1 MPKRSFN
8 CAVRNQF
15 ICLCVLGFVVSLEA
29 GQDETE
35 LKKRMEIAKK
45 EWMDRQKANEEAV
58 KEAISS
64 KRFDVLLDALK
75 TGYVSHETYFR
86 ILEVLQ
92 GSGNT
97 ERLIDVLKQHNQMQ
111 PRGGIEA
118 MHGLADTRWSL
129 MKVIAAD
136 LGMILADSDGY
147 IEFLKKGSFTL
158 EENNLAWNRAILRSD
173 AFADEAKA
181 LIQKTNKAGGQALQ
195 TLGAG
200 VAKKAIVET
209 YVMQAHLFR
218 EVLVEA
224 KMAAEA
230 DPGWAVAV
238 DRLAVT
244 SLYVDAEKGWA
255 DCLRLIES
263 GDSRLVQFAVLT
275 AGTFD
280 GFNGRMN
287 RFPWKKEQ
295 AEGLVLALEE
305 MLPRVEEQGLGEGGA
320 SLCFRA
326 DFYVRA
332 ISGIFGVEFTGSLPA
347 GTAEVR
353 EWVVAELDKL
363 WQVVDDAK
371 SKNQLRAWIA
381 LIRDSPRAT
390 EVLELNDEIKAML
403 NRGESLDHL
412 LRKRVY
418 PPERP
423 LLNGNVP
430 AGGR

>member
-1 MPKRSFN
+1 M
-8 CAVRNQF
+8 
-15 ICLCVLGFVVSLEA
+15 
-29 GQDETE
+29 
-35 LKKRMEIAKK
+35 
-45 EWMDRQKANEEAV
+45 
-58 KEAISS
+58 SS
-64 KRFDVLLDALK
+64 IPIFPMA
-75 TGYVSHETYFR
+75 
-86 ILEVLQ
+86 
-92 GSGNT
+92 
-97 ERLIDVLKQHNQMQ
+97 ER
-111 PRGGIEA
+111 G
-118 MHGLADTRWSL
+118 
-129 MKVIAAD
+129 
-136 LGMILADSDGY
+136 
-147 IEFLKKGSFTL
+147 
-158 EENNLAWNRAILRSD
+158 
-173 AFADEAKA
+173 
-181 LIQKTNKAGGQALQ
+181 AGGDSTVQAGSP
-195 TLGAG
+195 T
-200 VAKKAIVET
+200 
-209 YVMQAHLFR
+209 
-218 EVLVEA
+218 A

-255 DCLRLIES
+255 DCLLLIES

-280 GFNGRMN
+280 GFKGRMN
-287 RFPWKKEQ
+287 HFPWKKEQ

-305 MLPRVEEQGLGEGGA
+305 MLPRVEEQNIGEGGA

-332 ISGIFGVEFTGSLPA
+332 ISGIFGVEFTSSLPA
-347 GTAEVR
+347 RTAEVR
-353 EWVVAELDKL
+353 EWVVADLDKL

-371 SKNQLRAWIA
+371 SKNELRAWIA

-418 PPERP
+418 PPERA
-423 LLNGNVP
+423 LLNDDSA